1 MAENSTVSTT
11 NISTGTVKAVLFDLD
26 GVIIDSEPLHVRALQ
41 LTCTR
46 FGFTLLPEDI
56 IRFKGVTELQV
67 ARYFINGRTNTAPTL
82 EDFIDYKSEIYTRL
96 IKEELTLVDGVVEFI
111 QFCRAQTWRIG
122 LTTSALPENT
132 ATVLQKFDLA
142 PYFHVIVTSGD
153 ITNSKPHPEPYL
165 RTAQKLELHPAD
177 CLVIEDS
184 VNGVRSGKTAGCRV
198 VAITTSFPQRDLEA
212 AGADWVVGSFSEAQ
226 MSLFGMSA

>member
-1 MAENSTVSTT
+1 MAENSTVLTT

-56 IRFKGVTELQV
+56 IRLKESPNCRLRGI
-67 ARYFINGRTNTAPTL
+67 FINGRTRTHL
-82 EDFIDYKSEIYTRL
+82 DDFIDYKSEIYTRL

-142 PYFHVIVTSGD
+142 PYFHAIVTSGD

-198 VAITTSFPQRDLEA
+198 VGITTSFPQRDLEA